1 MATKSLPLPDLI
13 SKLGVQGDRRS
24 THMRGKEDQNR
35 HHGDKSR
42 ADCAVRLR
50 LTFPDLRDSISNND
64 PGVRTVNEGTRVGTG
79 QISGHTESPTAIEVV
94 VRPWSEAETFRLHF
108 RLPVLA

>member
-1 MATKSLPLPDLI
+1 
-13 SKLGVQGDRRS
+13 
-24 THMRGKEDQNR
+24 MRGKEDQNR

-42 ADCAVRLR
+42 ADCAIRLR

-94 VRPWSEAETFRLHF
+94 VRSVVGSGNFSLAFPFAGVGIGLGNDEASGPT
-108 RLPVLA
+108 

>member
-1 MATKSLPLPDLI
+1 MSPLICAKSWRPSSPET
-13 SKLGVQGDRRS
+13 Q
-24 THMRGKEDQNR
+24 
-35 HHGDKSR
+35 
-42 ADCAVRLR
+42 
-50 LTFPDLRDSISNND
+50 
-64 PGVRTVNEGTRVGTG
+64 GTRVGTG